1 MLSTRFLRLDTR
13 RHNVAGPPMMIKKVR
28 DATMSMQMPDEE
40 RQRWQRLC
48 RRSQEE
54 QARLVG
60 LSDEDRR
67 RERKAC
73 IQLVGLCWGDEA
85 TTIFLSAC
93 SPGPLTGSGF
103 NKHGPFAVA
112 GTWEGNAVSLV
123 VTNTSGSF
131 ELRMQ
136 WSNDEESGGSG
147 GTLRGIAQE
156 NEDEVILHVVK
167 A

>member
-1 MLSTRFLRLDTR
+1 
-13 RHNVAGPPMMIKKVR
+13 
-28 DATMSMQMPDEE
+28 
-40 RQRWQRLC
+40 
-48 RRSQEE
+48 
-54 QARLVG
+54 

-73 IQLVGLCWGDEA
+73 SQLVGLCWGDEA

-147 GTLRGIAQE
+147 GTLRGIAQQ